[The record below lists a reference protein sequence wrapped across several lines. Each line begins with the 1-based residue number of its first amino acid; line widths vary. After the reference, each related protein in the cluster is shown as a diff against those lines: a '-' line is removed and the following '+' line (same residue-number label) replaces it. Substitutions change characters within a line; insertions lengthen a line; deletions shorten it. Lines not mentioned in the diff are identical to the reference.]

1 MSFVTHL
8 RCPRC
13 GRTYSADEA
22 HTVCECGAP
31 LLVEYDL
38 AAMRRLSPA
47 DLWPASRGMWRYAPF
62 LPVKDP
68 SNIVTLGEGGT
79 PTLRAPRAGAAAR
92 IDNLWIKDE
101 GLNPTGSFKARGAAA
116 GVSKAKELGIAAVA
130 MPTAGN
136 AGGAWAA
143 YGARAGIQVHI
154 AMPQDAPDINKQEVR
169 RYGGHLTLVDG
180 LISDA
185 GKLIAAEAKAH
196 GWFDVAT
203 LKEPYRI
210 EGKKTMGLEL
220 AEAWGWT
227 TLPDVVVYPAGG
239 GVGII
244 GIWKAITELRAIGW
258 TAAPMPRFV
267 VVQAAGCAP
276 LVKAWD
282 EGKDVSEFWQGA
294 ATVASGLRVPKALG
308 DFLVLQALREL
319 GGAAIAIPDAEI
331 LRFGALLAETEGLWA
346 APEGAAT
353 LAAAAELRG
362 RGWIRDG
369 ESVVLI
375 NTGSGLKYPE
385 V

>member
-22 HTVCECGAP
+22 HNVCECGAP

-38 AAMRRLSPA
+38 AAMRRLYPA

-154 AMPQDAPDINKQEVR
+154 AMPKDAPDINKQEVR

-308 DFLVLQALREL
+308 DFLVLQALRES